1 MWLCLTFCQILSLLF
16 SVWEAVATPGEAQIA
31 KTETFCD
38 VNGETFKELQKQ
50 IQQCYNKMDYYI
62 HQNSTNW
69 LQNLICLCRVSSIHS
84 GRISATCRV
93 SMSLSSVYPW
103 CYNRGS
109 LVCHSSC
116 MWVEPH
122 PFVNLSSPP
131 PVSSLFVMNVPL
143 VSPLPPSRSVAEVFL
158 CPPELLSSHC
168 WCSFHRTISDMTVSM
183 HDLCAV
189 CRPKVTEGI
198 IALTPKVIPGGV
210 KAKSVMDKLSSKC

>member
-1 MWLCLTFCQILSLLF
+1 MSMVKLSK
-16 SVWEAVATPGEAQIA
+16 S
-31 KTETFCD
+31 CR
-38 VNGETFKELQKQ
+38 
-50 IQQCYNKMDYYI
+50 NKSNNAI
-62 HQNSTNW
+62 TKW
-69 LQNLICLCRVSSIHS
+69 TITTTRIPPIGC
-84 GRISATCRV
+84 RISFVCAVYRPFTVVGLVPLVV